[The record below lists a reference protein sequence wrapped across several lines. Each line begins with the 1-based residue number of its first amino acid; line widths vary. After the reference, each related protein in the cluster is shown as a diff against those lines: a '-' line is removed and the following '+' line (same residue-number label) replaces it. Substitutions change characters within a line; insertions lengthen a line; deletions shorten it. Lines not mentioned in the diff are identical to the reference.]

1 MSARKDKRCAFDAAV
16 ETHLRSLLPPIVPF
30 SALRGLVFCDFS
42 YGEDGTLLDHHADN
56 WPDNEAYT
64 IELRADCTEGVVSNV
79 RIEFVY
85 SPAVLPALQDVI
97 ELAKKLDG
105 LDLHFGVV
113 PYSPDD
119 ETTTRPGTHGDQLT
133 AKTALR
139 S

>member
-1 MSARKDKRCAFDAAV
+1 M
-16 ETHLRSLLPPIVPF
+16 ETHLRSMLPPIVPF
-30 SALRGLVFCDFS
+30 SAFRGLVFCDFS

-56 WPDNEAYT
+56 WPDSEAYT

-85 SPAVLPALQDVI
+85 SPAVLPALQDAI

-105 LDLHFGVV
+105 LDLRFGAV
-113 PYSPDD
+113 PCSPD
-119 ETTTRPGTHGDQLT
+119 RDQLT